1 MSGKVKSLVFVRV
14 VGLLENGHIV
24 STALVQVCVFVR
36 VHRIN
41 LKTYNLEI
49 FAGNFAGLS
58 NVFDV

>member
-24 STALVQVCVFVR
+24 STALVQVCILVR

-49 FAGNFAGLS
+49 FAGNFACLS